1 MVMVMDGVGSRLL
14 WCPKCPFG
22 ELLSGMVI
30 QVGPPSTAI
39 TSSCRQAWVSGENT
53 WTENLN
59 VSADYPV
66 AHPK

>member
-1 MVMVMDGVGSRLL
+1 MVMDGVGSRLL

-22 ELLSGMVI
+22 ELLSGRVI

-53 WTENLN
+53 
-59 VSADYPV
+59 
-66 AHPK
+66 